1 MIEFKIRPD
10 KNGKWR
16 KKGGYF
22 TVVVVRDTRAV
33 RKMYGRGAGKGD
45 DGVWAFVRANERGPD
60 LGVIVFPKHL
70 GVGVMTHEATHAALF
85 FVSWQKNG
93 QTYGKKNRFFSSA
106 EQVCQAVGNI
116 STEITLGLFR
126 KGVWK

>member
-10 KNGKWR
+10 KKGKWR

-22 TVVVVRDTRAV
+22 TVVVVRDAKAV
-33 RKMYGRGAGKGD
+33 RKMYGRGAGKGRN
-45 DGVWAFVRANERGPD
+45 GVAAFVRANKRGPD
-60 LGVIVFPKHL
+60 LGSIVFPSKFGNGIL
-70 GVGVMTHEATHAALF
+70 AHEATHAALY
-85 FVSWQKNG
+85 FVSWQMTG
-93 QTYGKKNRFFSSA
+93 ETYSKKNRFFSSA

-116 STEITLGLFR
+116 AAEITKGLFK

>member
-10 KNGKWR
+10 KRGKWR
-16 KKGGYF
+16 RKGGYY

-33 RKMYGRGAGKGD
+33 RKMYGAGAGKGG

-60 LGVIVFPKHL
+60 LGIIVFPSKFGN
-70 GVGVMTHEATHAALF
+70 GVLAHEATHAALY
-85 FVSWQKNG
+85 FVSWQMTG
-93 QTYGKKNRFFSSA
+93 ETYGKKNRFFASD
-106 EQVCQAVGNI
+106 EKICQAVGNI

-126 KGVWK
+126 EGVWK